1 MYIMVRNSDKRS
13 YVIQTGGG
21 GNEVAIFAATL
32 GKWLLLHPAAK
43 YILHKRYGIRDEG
56 WCSFPVLRLA
66 QQMLGECRG
75 GSVEVAIETAQNELD
90 ELEVVASNE
99 RLDRAERGEGGEGGG
114 KSRRPYKDRKSRKKR
129 KSRKNRKSRKGRA
142 T

>member
-1 MYIMVRNSDKRS
+1 MVHNSKKGTH
-13 YVIQTGGG
+13 VTQTGGG

-43 YILHKRYGIRDEG
+43 YILYKRYNIQDDK

-66 QQMLGECRG
+66 QEMLGECRG
-75 GSVEVAIETAQNELD
+75 RSIEVAIETVQTELD
-90 ELEVVASNE
+90 EMESNAQ
-99 RLDRAERGEGGEGGG
+99 LDQMERGERVEGGG
-114 KSRRPYKDRKSRKKR
+114 KSRSRRLYKRTSRKGRKSRKSR
-129 KSRKNRKSRKGRA
+129 KSRKIRI